1 MTKFCFLALLCWISI
16 PRILMMS
23 VLLLNLPTLA
33 VAVLQ
38 DTAFQTGTAALPFR
52 RIWAALLLFPLLM
65 PIFGGGAE
73 IDGSNIQFN
82 PETLDAVQRRPYDRA
97 LQAFRDDVSRAWT
110 FATIENEYNLQP
122 KTFRLYKNWSDQQ
135 PDEISAPEPVGRV
148 KRASAPEDVV
158 ESKEAAS
165 MCHFGNHNLD
175 SVLRHANTA
184 DSLNESLRSAGLE
197 AKKLF
202 EEKPNSTSLWAC
214 ARTVANSE
222 HYCWKHR
229 TILKCA
235 QNLIEDPLYMP
246 THLKGG
252 MKTCANDPKFVEHLE
267 KTFVSRDA
275 PVQDALLKDGIGSFI
290 QIVHKDFYFKNDS
303 AIQRVL
309 PLKTIK
315 KLKKIL
321 KLRKGA
327 FRFVSARRFEAM
339 GDPRNYMAFYCAAK
353 VGFGDRPT
361 ALRFNYD
368 DTSIF
373 VCADSRSGHNAALG
387 QAFTTSKAQKLM
399 KRLHRSIG
407 VQLKTGK
414 GDPCTPRLVQLGI
427 LAAADGRT
435 HVCVCK
441 IYDRSIAPEDNLRRF
456 QIPDPVGCCDIH
468 ILFIRGKQLGTGAV
482 SEVSENMSHG
492 AFTADHADERAVAEV
507 VFRDICVPKMLD
519 VRDEFF
525 KKLNHVK
532 EKGFE
537 VHERFNQPP
546 YEMAREGAAAGD
558 TAHTDPVTPVASSN
572 PTYDAIFGDD
582 IQNQLSSRLPEFM
595 SPTSVTS
602 AQSLKVDEE
611 NGVDIGSGDSDST
624 SSSSSD
630 SDDDKPSQR
639 DDGGCDHLPEK
650 WTHRSHRCELTKHG
664 NRFCSG
670 QRRSCGVCLVE
681 GLQGCVYSCD
691 ACDWHAHPRCVL
703 PPDDHD
709 LRNQPSANLL
719 YNIQQF
725 ERSSHNDLQYAQ
737 RVTLS
742 VDGAT
747 GQTKALVGTP
757 EKPGIMLTY
766 MVPLGIDVIKSSA
779 QCSPSQNALDCMR
792 SFMFLKAEKL
802 KWTWENAKPSVWMT
816 MFIEDEKTGFKKIM
830 KKCSASDRNTFKMA
844 LSHLESTV
852 SKNFCLQYCKSGW
865 DCAGLVD
872 LNFHTIMSHWIG
884 FEELT
889 GEQVKGITD
898 LVPAFLHEMRT
909 TFKLSDASMA
919 AMQPFFPVCFKHYP
933 TDRSLLTDSR
943 NRATLM
949 SSFHACHREAAA
961 RNESDDPGQAAT
973 GPELR
978 PEDPVSDGKGKF
990 LCGCCGGQF
999 RGKHYENTDDGWAR
1013 HIKLPSHIK
1022 WRQHQQ
1028 GVSMAEVAQPQLAA
1042 VEMEWFQ
1049 SENCSTLKRIC
1060 STLQLNHATGRR
1072 WVLAKLTDD
1081 DLPWLLKLS
1090 DRRWLEMYGLAA
1102 GQVFLLKN
1110 MMTEDARLPTTPPRP
1125 HFERQIAPPAPL
1137 LSDGIIEMAEEIR
1150 PQHVN
1155 LDLRGRVI
1163 CPCSSKPFHGHHY
1176 ENTDTGWNDH
1186 IKSRS
1191 HTNWRRSENGLP
1203 PLELSSEEVQA
1214 QQTAQKHRSKR
1225 SRL

>member
-1 MTKFCFLALLCWISI
+1 MKKVCLAWLFCLGI
-16 PRILMMS
+16 PRILMMF
-23 VLLLNLPTLA
+23 LILPTLA
-33 VAVLQ
+33 GAVLQ
-38 DTAFQTGTAALPFR
+38 GLQGTVLQPEIAPPFR
-52 RIWAALLLFPLLM
+52 RIWAAVLLLPLMM
-65 PIFGGGAE
+65 PFFGGAE

-82 PETLDAVQRRPYDRA
+82 PETLDAVLRRPYDRA
-97 LQAFRDDVSRAWT
+97 LQAYRIEPSAWT
-110 FATIENEYNLQP
+110 AVTIEQHFNLQP
-122 KTFRLYKNWSDQQ
+122 KTFRAYKNWSDEQ
-135 PDEISAPEPVGRV
+135 PDELLLPEPTVRAS
-148 KRASAPEDVV
+148 RASALPDVV
-158 ESKEAAS
+158 VEPKEAVS
-165 MCHFGNHNLD
+165 ECNFGKHNLD

-184 DSLNESLRSAGLE
+184 DSLNESLRQAGM
-197 AKKLF
+197 AAITLF
-202 EEKPNSTSLWAC
+202 KERPGSTSLWAC
-214 ARTVANSE
+214 ARTVADSK

-235 QNLIEDPLYMP
+235 QNLMEDPLYLP
-246 THLKGG
+246 THVKGG
-252 MKTCANDPKFVEHLE
+252 MKTCANDPKFVQHLE
-267 KTFVSRDA
+267 MKFTTRDG
-275 PVQDALLKDGIGSFI
+275 PMQDALLKAGIGQFI
-290 QIVHKDFYFKNDS
+290 QIVHKDFYFKNNS
-303 AIQRVL
+303 AIERVL

-339 GDPRNYMAFYCAAK
+339 GDPRNYVSFYCAAK

-373 VCADSRSGHNAALG
+373 VCADSRSGPNAALG
-387 QAFTTSKAQKLM
+387 QAFTTSAAQKLM

-407 VQLKTGK
+407 VQLTQGK

-435 HVCVCK
+435 HACICK
-441 IYDRSIAPEDNLRRF
+441 IYDRSISPQDNLRKF
-456 QIPDPVGCCDIH
+456 KLPDKVGSCDVW

-482 SEVSENMSHG
+482 PQEDMSHG
-492 AFTADHADERAVAEV
+492 AFAADHADECAVAEV
-507 VFRDICVPKMLD
+507 VFRDICVPKMLE
-519 VRDEFF
+519 VRDEYF
-525 KKLNHVK
+525 KKLNHAK
-532 EKGFE
+532 DKGFE
-537 VHERFNQPP
+537 VH
-546 YEMAREGAAAGD
+546 ARD
-558 TAHTDPVTPVASSN
+558 VDLVTPVALSSN
-572 PTYDAIFGDD
+572 LGASD
-582 IQNQLSSRLPEFM
+582 
-595 SPTSVTS
+595 
-602 AQSLKVDEE
+602 DEE
-611 NGVDIGSGDSDST
+611 ISIGSSSQLPNFLSPKSVVSAAPRTAEEEAGEKSDSDST
-624 SSSSSD
+624 NSSSSD
-630 SDDDKPSQR
+630 SDNDEPANSESQR
-639 DDGGCDHLPEK
+639 EDGGCDHLPEQFR
-650 WTHRSHRCELTKHG
+650 HRSHRCELKKHG
-664 NRFCSG
+664 NRFASG
-670 QRRSCGVCLVE
+670 QLRSCGVCLVE

-691 ACDWHAHPRCVL
+691 KCDWHAHPRCVL

-719 YNIQQF
+719 YSIQQF
-725 ERSSHNDLQYAQ
+725 ERDSYGDLQYSQ

-757 EKPGIMLTY
+757 EKPGIMLTW

-802 KWTWENAKPSVWMT
+802 KWTWENAKPSEWMI
-816 MFIEDEKTGFKKIM
+816 MFVNDEKNGFKKIM
-830 KKCSASDRNTFKMA
+830 KNCSASDRNTFKMA
-844 LSHLESTV
+844 LYHLESTV

-872 LNFHTIMSHWIG
+872 LNFNTIMSHWIG
-884 FEELT
+884 FEQLT

-898 LVPAFLHEMRT
+898 LLPAFLHEMRT

-1028 GVSMAEVAQPQLAA
+1028 GVSMAEIAQPQLAA
-1042 VEMEWFQ
+1042 AEMEWFQ

-1081 DLPWLLKLS
+1081 DLPWLLKLG

-1102 GQVFLLKN
+1102 GQVFLLKS
-1110 MMTEDARLPTTPPRP
+1110 MMMGDAQLEEQVPSTPPP
-1125 HFERQIAPPAPL
+1125 QHFDEPDYGVNDFGGWPEFPSPSQQ
-1137 LSDGIIEMAEEIR
+1137 MAEIR
-1150 PQHVN
+1150 PQNVIV
-1155 LDLRGRVI
+1155 DSRGRAI
-1163 CPCSSKPFHGHHY
+1163 CPCSTQFHGHHY
-1176 ENTDTGWNDH
+1176 ENSDAGWNDH

-1191 HTNWRRSENGLP
+1191 HTNWWRNENGLP
-1203 PLELSSEEVQA
+1203 LLQLSHEEMQA
-1214 QQTAQKHRSKR
+1214 QQTAARKR
-1225 SRL
+1225 AKLRR